1 MEETELESGE
11 TQITGQSSGKPWN
24 NKLCLHGQPIHIPRV
39 GYGKVKAS
47 SEEGPGLLPPLA
59 VVNETAVCTAVHVS
73 AETLSALI
81 SRTDPGVALLG
92 LMGILC
98 LTF

>member
-1 MEETELESGE
+1 MDRGAWRAAVHGVAESRARP
-11 TQITGQSSGKPWN
+11 SARHS
-24 NKLCLHGQPIHIPRV
+24 HSVHRV
-39 GYGKVKAS
+39 GGPHLVRPS